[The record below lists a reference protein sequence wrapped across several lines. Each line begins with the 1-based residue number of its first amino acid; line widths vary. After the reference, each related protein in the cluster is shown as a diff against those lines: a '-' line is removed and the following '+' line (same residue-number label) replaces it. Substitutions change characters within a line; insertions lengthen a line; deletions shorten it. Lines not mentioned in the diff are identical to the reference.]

1 MNNSLTHFI
10 RDIYTCIKNSQYII
24 RFYDGNGGKSNQDIL
39 VTGTECETY
48 LCACQWSGL
57 SARWARRSCQIPRRA
72 AGGPSRPGCGVSV
85 RWTVW
90 WHRGPSWEW
99 WRSSR
104 DCACG
109 LFRSWARSYWPL
121 LRAPRRPPVRSLKL
135 PCSPRGLSAATPS
148 KVFKTTGWDVLLWF
162 SPKMYRCKHVP
173 LNTSQISNAFGRPGG
188 GVFPCTCPLLL
199 N

>member
-1 MNNSLTHFI
+1 ML
-10 RDIYTCIKNSQYII
+10 KNSQYII

-104 DCACG
+104 TVRVAYSVMSP
-109 LFRSWARSYWPL
+109 FVWPL

-135 PCSPRGLSAATPS
+135 HVHREDFQLLRLQKCLKRRDETSY
-148 KVFKTTGWDVLLWF
+148 LWF
-162 SPKMYRCKHVP
+162 SPKMLQMQTRTIEHK
-173 LNTSQISNAFGRPGG
+173 SNIKR
-188 GVFPCTCPLLL
+188 VWSSRRRRVSLYVSLLL